1 MGAKRGK
8 LTTSRLKQIIQEELA
23 RVLGEAARHHPVA
36 GHKRYEKAI
45 SDYVINFRTDKRTGP
60 TQQVIAAVVKVYED
74 TINKCKPRGDA
85 ACLAKAG
92 QMAAAQLQAYRERTN
107 LLRGPVDNEPWPV
120 KEEHIFVGGS
130 AEFDPEGLHVD
141 DTETPRG
148 DRPF

>member
-1 MGAKRGK
+1 MK
-8 LTTSRLKQIIQEELA
+8 LTKKKLKQIIKEELA
-23 RVLGEAARHHPVA
+23 RVLGEATRHHPVA

-60 TQQVIAAVVKVYED
+60 TRQIVNDVVAVYEKTLD
-74 TINKCKPRGDA
+74 QCKPQGPSGEY

-107 LLRGPVDNEPWPV
+107 LLRGAEGNEPWPV

-141 DTETPRG
+141 DESTPRG